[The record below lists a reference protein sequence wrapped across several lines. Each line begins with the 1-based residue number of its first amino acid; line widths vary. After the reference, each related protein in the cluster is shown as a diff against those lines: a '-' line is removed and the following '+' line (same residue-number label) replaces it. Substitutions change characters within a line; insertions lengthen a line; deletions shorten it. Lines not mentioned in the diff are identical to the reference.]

1 MSRYLARLKALIAED
16 TDTRLTDATD
26 KSPCVS
32 FVSDQG
38 SPLCDDESAI
48 EERAA
53 LAADQV
59 PACYLSAWA
68 SLQSRGPSQSIWTR
82 GDGRSM
88 TAGLFLDASGADA
101 AAMAW
106 SANELFD
113 VPRAGRPGGLLWRL
127 SGGRVQTLGKESA
140 RLTDGRMIRRA

>member
-1 MSRYLARLKALIAED
+1 VEIN
-16 TDTRLTDATD
+16 TDATD

-38 SPLCDDESAI
+38 SPLCYDESAI

-68 SLQSRGPSQSIWTR
+68 SLQCTGSLSIDLDAWR
-82 GDGRSM
+82 RAIND
-88 TAGLFLDASGADA
+88 AGLFLDASGADA

-113 VPRAGRPGGLLWRL
+113 VPRAGRPGGLLRRL

-140 RLTDGRMIRRA
+140 RLTDERMIRRA